1 MKEIEYITHES
12 GGAFLFPQFAYIAFV
27 KGKDS
32 ETDLCGYGPTPEKA
46 IEELRE
52 RMLERD

>member
-12 GGAFLFPQFAYIAFV
+12 HGGFLFPQFAYVAFV
-27 KGKDS
+27 KGNDS

-46 IEELRE
+46 IKELCELLEEA
-52 RMLERD
+52 